1 LRRLT
6 RATINTWNG
15 LNAAVRSEAAFR
27 QELIVFL
34 VAVPLAFFVA
44 NAIWTRLLL
53 LAVILFVLV
62 AELLNTAIEKLAD
75 RVNTAHDPKIGAV
88 KDMSSAAVGLT
99 ILLAAIVWLLAVVQR
114 FGLL

>member
-15 LNAAVRSEAAFR
+15 LNTAARSEAAFR

-34 VAVPLAFFVA
+34 VAVPLAFVVA
-44 NAIWTRLLL
+44 SEVWTRVLL

-62 AELLNTAIEKLAD
+62 MELVNTAIEKLAD
-75 RVNTAHDPKIGAV
+75 RVNTAHDPQIGAV

-99 ILLAAIVWLLAVVQR
+99 ILLAALVWLVALAQR